1 MKRLVSFALALI
13 IFALPVL
20 ASAASATRMEGNFS
34 IRNGITY
41 RMTADEIM
49 AAERAYGTDMSDAW
63 IADAR
68 IGESVISVVDN
79 TAPEGKSLMGGV
91 RINRLKLL
99 GKLSDYGSLLFLVDE
114 NGYFCEMIY
123 QINAGDY
130 EQFSYPGDEAREDYA
145 RLKSDL
151 TNKYGKPIGEVAS
164 GKGSLL
170 GAHTHSFNQA
180 GYFGIVYT
188 FSDCT
193 QWLLQYDDC
202 YCVIELFIRDGLT
215 STDRLLGRVGSLH
228 LAYRLVTADELA
240 ELLDDAKQRQKDA
253 TRDI

>member
-49 AAERAYGTDMSDAW
+49 AAERAYGTDMSNA
-63 IADAR
+63 
-68 IGESVISVVDN
+68 GTVNSVISVVDN
-79 TAPEGKSLMGGV
+79 TSPKGYSYLPGIRM
-91 RINRLKLL
+91 NRLKLL
-99 GKLSDYGSLLFLVDE
+99 GKTANNGSLLFLTDKS
-114 NGYFCEMIY
+114 GHFCEMIY
-123 QINAGDY
+123 DIHAGDD
-130 EQFSYPGDEAREDYA
+130 EQFFYPGNEAREDYA

-151 TNKYGKPIGEVAS
+151 TNKYGKPIGEVTS

-170 GAHTHSFNQA
+170 GAHTYAFLEPTGYSSFS
-180 GYFGIVYT
+180 YT
-188 FSDCT
+188 SSYCT
-193 QWLLQYDDC
+193 QWLIQYDDC
-202 YCVIELFIRDGLT
+202 YCIIELFIRDAY
-215 STDRLLGRVGSLH
+215 TDSQRLLGYVSDLI
-228 LAYRLVTADELA
+228 LAYRLVTESELA
-240 ELLDDAKQRQKDA
+240 ELLDDAKVRQQEA

>member
-49 AAERAYGTDMSDAW
+49 AAERAYGTDMSNA
-63 IADAR
+63 
-68 IGESVISVVDN
+68 GTVNSVISVVDN
-79 TAPEGKSLMGGV
+79 TSPKGYSYLPGIRM
-91 RINRLKLL
+91 NRLKLL
-99 GKLSDYGSLLFLVDE
+99 GKTANNGSLLFLTDK
-114 NGYFCEMIY
+114 NGLFCEMIY
-123 QINAGDY
+123 DIHAGDD
-130 EQFSYPGDEAREDYA
+130 EQFFYPGNEAKEDYA

-151 TNKYGKPIGEVAS
+151 TNKYGKPIGEVTS

-170 GAHTHSFNQA
+170 GAHTYAFLEPTGFSFS
-180 GYFGIVYT
+180 YT
-188 FSDCT
+188 SSYCT
-193 QWLLQYDDC
+193 QWLIQYDDC
-202 YCVIELFIRDGLT
+202 YCIIELFIRDAY
-215 STDRLLGRVGSLH
+215 TDSQRLLGYVSDLI
-228 LAYRLVTADELA
+228 LAYRLVTESELA
-240 ELLDDAKQRQKDA
+240 ELLDDAKVRQQEA

>member
-1 MKRLVSFALALI
+1 MKRLVSFMLAII

-20 ASAASATRMEGNFS
+20 ASAASATRVEGNFS

-41 RMTADEIM
+41 GMTADEIM
-49 AAERAYGTDMSDAW
+49 AAERAYGTDMSDA
-63 IADAR
+63 
-68 IGESVISVVDN
+68 GKGNGVISVVDTN
-79 TAPEGKSLMGGV
+79 APEGYSYMPGI
-91 RINRLKLL
+91 RMNRLKLL

-114 NGYFCEMIY
+114 NGHFCEMIY

-130 EQFSYPGDEAREDYA
+130 TQFSYPGDEAREDYA
-145 RLKSDL
+145 RLKADL

-170 GAHTHSFNQA
+170 GAHTHSFNEA
-180 GYFGIVYT
+180 GSFGVVYT
-188 FSDCT
+188 FSDCA

-202 YCVIELFIRDGLT
+202 YCIIELFIRDGIT
-215 STDRLLGRVGSLH
+215 STDRLLGNVASLH
-228 LAYRLVTADELA
+228 LAYRLVTANELN